1 MNCHPVSSASKP
13 PSTPVFLA
21 ATVAAAQLRLGFT
34 SPSKLSPLCSCHQV
48 MEQWPHS
55 DVTHSW
61 MKGLI
66 KKGLLRARTAAN
78 EWLVPDNEDEPM
90 LQDGY
95 VVSFVPFHECGLAM
109 PHYYDIELQ
118 HLNPNG
124 I

>member
-1 MNCHPVSSASKP
+1 
-13 PSTPVFLA
+13 
-21 ATVAAAQLRLGFT
+21 
-34 SPSKLSPLCSCHQV
+34 
-48 MEQWPHS
+48 
-55 DVTHSW
+55 

-109 PHYYDIELQ
+109 PPQIFLWGLLHYYDIELQ